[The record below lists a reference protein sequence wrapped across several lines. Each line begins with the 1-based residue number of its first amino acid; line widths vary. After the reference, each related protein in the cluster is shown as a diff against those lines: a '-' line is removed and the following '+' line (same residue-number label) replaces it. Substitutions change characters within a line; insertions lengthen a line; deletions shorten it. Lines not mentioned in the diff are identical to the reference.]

1 MTHLVYSRMCRRIP
15 NGSIVS
21 IRSSSRSGGA
31 ATVEF
36 ALAFALVIWPLMA
49 AIFEL
54 SQISLA
60 RHALSFAVYEAA
72 RAESRET
79 GSDFDTRRR
88 LAAGLLPLLGGVTL
102 SERTPVADV
111 AVAMTRALGET
122 LRADLLEHTLES
134 VGPVGP
140 YGVVRRLRVT
150 YCRELFFPPVKQFL
164 PRILTWLEDDP
175 FDLACLLRERI
186 PLRASAAVLGAA
198 ESAPRAA
205 GVVGF
210 AGDYPAVFD
219 WSDVYDLVRVDSA
232 RARSAVVSTSSTA
245 SGSSIA
251 MTSGSDRSRFL
262 AP

>member
-1 MTHLVYSRMCRRIP
+1 MAR
-15 NGSIVS
+15 G
-21 IRSSSRSGGA
+21 SSRFSGA

-36 ALAFALVIWPLMA
+36 ALAFSLVIWPIMA

-54 SQISLA
+54 SQLAMA

-79 GSDFDTRRR
+79 GSDFEIRRR
-88 LAAGLLPLLGGVTL
+88 LAVGLLPLLGGVTL
-102 SERTPVADV
+102 SERTSVSDV

-122 LRADLLEHTLES
+122 LRVDLLEHSLES
-134 VGPVGP
+134 AGPVGP

-150 YCRELFFPPVKQFL
+150 YCRELYFPPVKQFL
-164 PRILTWLEDDP
+164 PRVLKWLEDDP
-175 FDLACLLRERI
+175 FDLACLLRERL

-198 ESAPRAA
+198 EATSRAV
-205 GVVGF
+205 GIDGF
-210 AGDYPAVFD
+210 ASNH
-219 WSDVYDLVRVDSA
+219 SDVYDRARVVSA
-232 RARSAVVSTSSTA
+232 KARSAVVSTSSAA

-251 MTSGSDRSRFL
+251 MTSGSDRSKFL